1 MKKLFFLIF
10 IVLIAACNQ
19 NNKFEINGEIEGV
32 EGEAV
37 YLKEKLLGKSQVI
50 DSAKINQKGIF
61 SFKHTIEYPK
71 FYQLGLSDQKF
82 ITLLIKPGEEVKIWI
97 PSGNFTNYTVEGSVG
112 SQKVKKLENRLRKTT
127 TKLDSLS
134 AIYNKV
140 QNKKQSSKKLNE
152 IDQEYQSIIQ
162 NQRDSSIAFILDNLG
177 SMASIMALYQKINED
192 TYVLYKNRDLQYIK
206 LVADSLQNKYPGS
219 EHVKALIANKD
230 DLIKKYNNLAENKR
244 FQKYAEQ
251 SDFPVP
257 VVKLPDLKGDTI
269 SLKEVDEKMLLLSFY
284 STKDRGSLQR
294 NLKLKNIYK
303 KYHSKGFEIYQV
315 NLDKDMEN
323 WEKSVRFDELPWISV
338 GGADG
343 RNQYYGRVYNVT
355 ELPTDFLLNKE
366 REIIARNPDIEE
378 LKRTLSVALD

>member
-1 MKKLFFLIF
+1 MKRLYFLL
-10 IVLIAACNQ
+10 LILVIASCNQ
-19 NNKFEINGEIEGV
+19 QNKIKIDGQIKGV
-32 EGEAV
+32 KEKPV
-37 YLKEKLLGKSQVI
+37 YLKEILLGNTQII
-50 DSAKINQKGIF
+50 DSARTNKKGKF
-61 SFKHTIEYPK
+61 SFKETIEHPK
-71 FYQLGLSDQKF
+71 FYQLGLSNSRY
-82 ITLLIKPGEEVKIWI
+82 ITLLVEPGEEVELK
-97 PSGNFTNYTVEGSVG
+97 FTSENLNNYSINGSEGSK
-112 SQKVKKLENRLRKTT
+112 KVKKLSNRLASTKY
-127 TKLDSLS
+127 KLDSLKNL
-134 AIYNKV
+134 YTKTKNP
-140 QNKKQSSKKLNE
+140 KKQEKINA
-152 IDQEYQSIIQ
+152 EYQSIVES
-162 NQRDSSIAFILDNLG
+162 QRDSSIAFILDNLG

-284 STKDRGSLQR
+284 STKDRGSLER

-303 KYHSKGFEIYQV
+303 KYHPKGFEIYQV

-323 WEKSVRFDELPWISV
+323 WEKSVKFDELPWISV

-355 ELPTDFLLNKE
+355 E
-366 REIIARNPDIEE
+366 
-378 LKRTLSVALD
+378 